1 MNNKWC
7 NSILNNPK
15 RIGIPIMTNPGI
27 EFINKHVIDA
37 VTDGEIHYQA
47 IKSLI
52 DTYHNDACTVI
63 MDLTVEAE
71 AFGAKINFPQ
81 NDVPTVCERL
91 VNDEKTINQLQVPD
105 INIAR
110 VPEYL
115 KANRLVV
122 ENYPDEIV
130 LSGCIG
136 PFSLA
141 ARLFDMSEIMMSI
154 YIEPE
159 TIKLLLDKC
168 NQFILKYCASL
179 KELGVT
185 GVIMAEPAAGLLSN
199 EDCQVYSSDYVKQ
212 IVDALQDENFAIVMH
227 NCGNSGQCTQAMIDT
242 GACVLHFGN
251 TIDMLETLKQC
262 PSDLIVM
269 GNLDPVI
276 VFQQAAPEEVYNKTL
291 KLLKDTAKYKNFV
304 LSTGCDVPP
313 NVSDDNIKAF
323 YRALDD
329 FNKTR

>member
-7 NSILNNPK
+7 NSILNNPE
-15 RIGIPIMTNPGI
+15 RMGLPIMTNPGI
-27 EFINKHVIDA
+27 EFIHKHVIDA
-37 VTDGEIHYQA
+37 VTNGEIHYQA
-47 IKSLI
+47 IKALI
-52 DTYHNDACTVI
+52 DTYKNDSCTVI

-71 AFGAKINFPQ
+71 AFGAKINFSP
-81 NDVPTVCERL
+81 NDVPAVSERL
-91 VNDEKTINQLQVPD
+91 VHDEETINQLKIPD
-105 INIAR
+105 LNTAR
-110 VPEYL
+110 IPEYL

-122 ENYPDEIV
+122 ENYPEINV
-130 LSGCIG
+130 FSGCIG

-141 ARLFDMSEIMMSI
+141 ARLFDMSEIMMSL

-159 TIKLLLDKC
+159 TIKILLDKC
-168 NQFILKYCASL
+168 NRFILKYCESL
-179 KELGVT
+179 KKLGVT

-199 EDCQVYSSDYVKQ
+199 EDCQVYSSYYVKR
-212 IVDALQDENFAIVMH
+212 IVDELQDENFAIVMH

-242 GACVLHFGN
+242 GACALHFGN
-251 TIDMLETLKQC
+251 TIDMVETLKLC
-262 PSDLIVM
+262 PSETIVM

-276 VFQQAAPEEVYNKTL
+276 VFQQSAPEEVYNQTL
-291 KLLKDTAKYKNFV
+291 KLLNDTSTYKNFV

-329 FNKTR
+329 FNMTR

>member
-7 NSILNNPK
+7 NSILNNSK

-27 EFINKHVIDA
+27 EFIHKKVIDA
-37 VTDGEIHYQA
+37 VTNGEIHYQA
-47 IKSLI
+47 IKALI

-71 AFGAKINFPQ
+71 AFGARINFPQ
-81 NDVPTVCERL
+81 NDIPAVSERL
-91 VNDEKTINQLQVPD
+91 VHDEKTVNQLQIPD
-105 INIAR
+105 INTAR
-110 VPEYL
+110 VYEYL
-115 KANRLVV
+115 KANRLVI
-122 ENYPDEIV
+122 ENYPNETV

-159 TIKLLLDKC
+159 TIKILLDKC